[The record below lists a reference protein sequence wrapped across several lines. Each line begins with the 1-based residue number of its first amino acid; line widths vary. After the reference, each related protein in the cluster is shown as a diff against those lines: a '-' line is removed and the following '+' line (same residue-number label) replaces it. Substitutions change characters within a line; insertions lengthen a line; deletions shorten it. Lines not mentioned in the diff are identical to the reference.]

1 VIVVQHVLILMVTG
15 RFNMCDEDDW
25 KGQRV
30 VARWPRM
37 GAMTQLGLVR
47 IASRFS
53 LARGGWAVEEENTA
67 LTATARGEEGEA
79 HESEIRPT
87 CVFSPKQRKWRTKDA
102 STLSRRDFTGNS
114 ATTLSRMF
122 GHFFKSPIII
132 EYKQIRINS
141 YTSHTSLHPTHMM
154 HKLEII
160 TYTNINIGNFK

>member
-1 VIVVQHVLILMVTG
+1 MVTG
-15 RFNMCDEDDW
+15 RFDMCDEDDW

-79 HESEIRPT
+79 HESEVRPT
-87 CVFSPKQRKWRTKDA
+87 CVFSPKQRKWRTKMPRHFLVGILQE
-102 STLSRRDFTGNS
+102 TLLQLLVGCLVIFLRV
-114 ATTLSRMF
+114 L
-122 GHFFKSPIII
+122 
-132 EYKQIRINS
+132 
-141 YTSHTSLHPTHMM
+141 L
-154 HKLEII
+154 
-160 TYTNINIGNFK
+160 